1 MMRLIRLLLLD
12 LPLALRGAA
21 WRILLR
27 LQGGRMARG
36 ARLYGGARIIM
47 ASPGAR
53 IDIAPNFRMLRFA
66 VINTLAPAGRVVIG
80 RWVHLG
86 ESSMITAGGSIEI
99 GDDVVIG
106 PQTIIVDAD
115 HRCDDLASPI
125 RTQGL
130 RSRPIRIDEGAW
142 IAGHVSILKG
152 VTIGRGAIV
161 GAGSVVTHDV
171 PPMAVAAG
179 VPARVIAYRPGAQAQ
194 AGGASAPAADGRK
207 A

>member
-1 MMRLIRLLLLD
+1 MIRLLRLL
-12 LPLALRGAA
+12 LIEMPMALRGAA
-21 WRILLR
+21 WRAVLGVI
-27 LQGGRMARG
+27 GGSLG
-36 ARLYGGARIIM
+36 
-47 ASPGAR
+47 PGAR
-53 IDIAPNFRMLRFA
+53 IGGAARIVMASRGAPIRIAPHFRMLRFA
-66 VINTLAPAGRVVIG
+66 MINTLPPAGRICIG

-106 PQTIIVDAD
+106 PQTIIVDTD
-115 HRCDDLASPI
+115 HRCDDPASPI

-179 VPARVIAYRPGAQAQ
+179 VPARVIAYRTGAQAQ
-194 AGGASAPAADGRK
+194 AGGASAPSADGRK